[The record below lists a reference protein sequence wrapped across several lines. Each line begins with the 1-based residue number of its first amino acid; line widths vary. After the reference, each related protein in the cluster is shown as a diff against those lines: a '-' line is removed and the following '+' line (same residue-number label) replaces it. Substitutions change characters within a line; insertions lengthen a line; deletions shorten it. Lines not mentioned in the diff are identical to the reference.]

1 MFTRLSSKL
10 LLLFLA
16 LASFQGMAEPQR
28 IDRIIAVV
36 NDGVVLE
43 SELNKRVQI
52 ISSQLQAQGKALP
65 PEDVIKK
72 QLQGRLVV
80 ESIQLQLAKL
90 NKIHV
95 SEQKINETVGNIIAS
110 NNVTPEQF
118 KTLLKKDGFDY
129 QDFRDNMRR
138 ELMISEL
145 HNRHIRNSVD
155 VTQEEIDNLLKTEDV
170 QGRGPVIEYRLN
182 HIYISIPES
191 ASEGDIATLREK
203 TTGIHQGL
211 LSGDDFE
218 QTAIAVSEGQT
229 ALEGGDLGWRK
240 PAMLPS
246 AFSEAALKLSV
257 DGISDV
263 IQTASGFHIIKLAD
277 KKGVTSEKIEQ
288 SLVRHILIKTS
299 QVTSSIDAQ
308 RRLNQLRDRLDLG
321 EDFATLAQNYSDDKG
336 SGINGGELGWSSPG
350 KFTRAFEEAIDQ
362 LAVNEVSQ
370 PFQSQ
375 FGWHIAQ
382 ITEKKT
388 LDDDNIK
395 RRAIAGAQIQRR
407 KAEEE
412 IQLWLRRLR
421 DEAYVE
427 FRNEA
432 GEMIVDKSEAI

>member
-10 LLLFLA
+10 LPLFLA
-16 LASFQGMAEPQR
+16 LASFQATAEPQP

-36 NDGVVLE
+36 NDDVILE
-43 SELNKRVQI
+43 SELNKRVKI
-52 ISSQLQAQGKALP
+52 ITTQLQAQGKSLP
-65 PEDVIKK
+65 PEDIISA
-72 QLQGRLVV
+72 QLRSRLVV

-90 NKIHV
+90 NKIRV
-95 SEQKINETVGNIIAS
+95 SDQKLNETVNNIVAN
-110 NNVTPEQF
+110 NNVTFEQF
-118 KTLLKKDGFDY
+118 KALLKKDGFDY

-138 ELMISEL
+138 ELLISEL
-145 HNRHIRNSVD
+145 HSRHVRNSVD
-155 VTQEEIDNLLKTEDV
+155 VTQEEIDNLLKTEDI
-170 QGRGPVIEYRLN
+170 QGKGPIIEYRLN

-191 ASEGDIATLREK
+191 ASEGEITVLREK
-203 TTGIHQGL
+203 AQSVHQDLTGGA
-211 LSGDDFE
+211 DFE

-246 AFSEAALKLSV
+246 AFSEAAQQLSV
-257 DGISDV
+257 NGISDV
-263 IQTASGFHIIKLAD
+263 IQTTSGFHIIKLAE
-277 KKGVTSEKIEQ
+277 KKGVSSEKIEQ
-288 SLVRHILIKTS
+288 SLVRHILVKTS
-299 QVTSSIDAQ
+299 QVISSNDAK
-308 RRLNQLRDRLDLG
+308 RRLNQLRERLDHG

-336 SGINGGELGWSSPG
+336 SGINGGDLGWSSPG
-350 KFTRAFEEAIDQ
+350 KFARAFEEAIAT
-362 LAVNEVSQ
+362 LEVNEVSQ

-382 ITEKKT
+382 ITEKKV

-432 GEMIVDKSEAI
+432 GEIITEQNEPG